1 MNVNNGNMAFSIL
14 LALRGLPRRLS
25 GKESTCQCRRCR
37 RPRFNRWVKKIP
49 WKRKSQP
56 IPGFLPEKFRRH
68 DFKTFLQGSSL
79 AVMND
84 MGRTDRVNMAS
95 VLGKKEGKPE
105 NTCLNESVF
114 DK

>member
-1 MNVNNGNMAFSIL
+1 MF
-14 LALRGLPRRLS
+14 LAWDGH
-25 GKESTCQCRRCR
+25 G
-37 RPRFNRWVKKIP
+37 
-49 WKRKSQP
+49 
-56 IPGFLPEKFRRH
+56 
-68 DFKTFLQGSSL
+68 FKTLLQGSSL

-84 MGRTDRVNMAS
+84 MGRTDRVNTAS